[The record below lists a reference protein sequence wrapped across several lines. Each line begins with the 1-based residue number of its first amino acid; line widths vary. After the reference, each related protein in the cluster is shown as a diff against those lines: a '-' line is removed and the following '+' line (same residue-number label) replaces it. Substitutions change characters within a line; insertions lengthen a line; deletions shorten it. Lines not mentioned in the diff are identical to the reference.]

1 VIPLDLGLDP
11 VAFSLGPL
19 EVRWYG
25 LLMALSVL
33 AGVILLNAGAKRK
46 GIDGDALLSTA
57 LWVVLGGVVG
67 ARLMYVATTWGMFRD
82 NLWEVIRID
91 HGGLS
96 FHGALLGGLL
106 TGLIVLRRDL
116 RLFLAGSDLV
126 VPGVC
131 LGYALVR
138 IGNIF
143 NGEVLGRTATALPFP
158 RHPAQLYGVAIGLAL
173 LVLHARSSRLPHTEG
188 SLFWRFVI
196 NYSILRAVVEETFRE
211 NPLIWPVLQSEA
223 HGIGFF
229 TLTQLVT
236 PLALLVGYAG
246 LRITQRVMSS
256 RAPTSS

>member
-1 VIPLDLGLDP
+1 MDLGLDP
-11 VAFSLGPL
+11 VAFNLGPL

-25 LLMALSVL
+25 LFMALSVL
-33 AGVILLNAGAKRK
+33 VGTILLNAGARRK
-46 GIDGDALLSTA
+46 GIDGDALVAAA
-57 LWVVLGGVVG
+57 LWVVLGGVAG
-67 ARLMYVATTWGMFRD
+67 ARLMYVATSWGMFRE
-82 NLWEVIRID
+82 NLWEVLRVD

-96 FHGALLGGLL
+96 FHGALLGGLI
-106 TGLIVLRRDL
+106 TGLIALRRNS

-126 VPGVC
+126 VPGLC

-158 RHPAQLYGVAIGLAL
+158 RHPAQLYGVAIGLVL
-173 LVLHARSSRLPHTEG
+173 LAIHTRDSRLPHAEG

-196 NYSILRAVVEETFRE
+196 HYSVLRAVVEETFRE
-211 NPLIWPVLQSEA
+211 NPLFWPVLHSEA
-223 HGIGFF
+223 HGVGFF

-246 LRITQRVMSS
+246 LRITQRVMAARTPASS
-256 RAPTSS
+256 